1 VLSGFSVAK
10 AQRTNT
16 CETCRDS
23 LQKAMYYG
31 NLLSNKILLQDSLLS
46 LRAETIKTLLDNN
59 TRILLQKDSLLQVID
74 TKNKQINAIAD
85 KNNKYQKKVKRK
97 NASIGFLI
105 AIVILSVLL

>member
-1 VLSGFSVAK
+1 
-10 AQRTNT
+10 
-16 CETCRDS
+16 
-23 LQKAMYYG
+23 MYYG

>member
-1 VLSGFSVAK
+1 
-10 AQRTNT
+10 
-16 CETCRDS
+16 
-23 LQKAMYYG
+23 MYYG
-31 NLLSNKILLQDSLLS
+31 NLLSNKVLLQDSLLS

-74 TKNKQINAIAD
+74 TKNKQINTIAD
-85 KNNKYQKKVKRK
+85 KNNKYQKKVRSK